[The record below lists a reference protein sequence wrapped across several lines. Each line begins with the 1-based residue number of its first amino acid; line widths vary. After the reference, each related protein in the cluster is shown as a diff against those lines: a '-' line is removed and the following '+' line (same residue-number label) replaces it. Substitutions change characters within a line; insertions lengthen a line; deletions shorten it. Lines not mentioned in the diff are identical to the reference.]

1 MEAKAT
7 RLVDAESAKESG
19 GAAVVLNALVVA
31 VPAVLFVLHSLMFS
45 EWIVDDAGI
54 SFSYAR
60 NLALGN
66 GLVPQPGSP
75 PVEGY
80 SNFTWVLLFVPFFVA
95 GAFHPVI
102 VPKILSLILV
112 GISFALIAAIIK
124 IARPVAFRLLTFFV
138 LAALALNTSFVVWNV
153 SGLENPLFVALLCLL
168 MFQSVNDVA
177 AAPETRLIKAGIAGL
192 TAGLIA
198 LTRPEGIIFCFAYPA
213 AQCVAFRAE
222 TPRDSGKLL
231 RELLLYGTVF
241 CLVAGSYFVFRLSY
255 FNDPFP
261 LPYYAKDVGI
271 MQKLA
276 EIVTLQPGR
285 FLPLLA
291 IVNGIAGRAGGL
303 IVVMMILMSLGLALK
318 GEWHSEYSVLS
329 LFVILALIS
338 NMLLPGDWMGEF
350 RFATFLIVVFY
361 VLAAVVTG
369 SSLAAIS
376 ISEAVRT
383 PVLVTLVGV
392 CLVATALHHWD
403 RSVRFARTPTL
414 PMDQVARIIG
424 LKLSTYAELLGEEK
438 GSVLTPDIGGALYVD
453 KLKVHDL
460 GGLTDPFIAKGM
472 RRRAHPS
479 EFRQYVFE
487 SLKPTFIFTHG
498 TWTLMY
504 GFFQDRRFAERYV
517 PLFSYE
523 DPFTIGFAG
532 RALPSGF
539 FVRRDIAGRN
549 VPILAVIR
557 RDLMNAWQGTLWD
570 F

>member
-1 MEAKAT
+1 MDGNVTT
-7 RLVDAESAKESG
+7 RIDVEGANESG
-19 GAAVVLNALVVA
+19 RIAVVLNALVVA

-80 SNFTWVLLFVPFFVA
+80 SNFTWVLLFVPFFLA
-95 GAFHPVI
+95 GVFHPVI

-112 GISFALIAAIIK
+112 GISFFLIANTIK
-124 IARPVAFRLLTFFV
+124 TARPEGFRLLTFFV

-177 AAPETRLIKAGIAGL
+177 ASENRARNAGIAGL

-198 LTRPEGIIFCFAYPA
+198 LTRPEGIIFSVAYPA
-213 AQCVAFRAE
+213 ARCIAFRVAA
-222 TPRDSGKLL
+222 PRDSGKLL
-231 RELLLYGTVF
+231 RELLLYGTVL
-241 CLVAGSYFVFRLSY
+241 CLLAGSYFVFRLSY
-255 FNDPFP
+255 FNDLFP

-271 MQKLA
+271 TQKLG
-276 EIVTLQPGR
+276 EIASLQPGR
-285 FLPLLA
+285 FLPLFA
-291 IVNGIAGRAGGL
+291 VVNGVAGRAGGL
-303 IVVMMILMSLGLALK
+303 IIVMMILMSLGLALK
-318 GEWHSEYSVLS
+318 GEWRSEYSVLS
-329 LFVILALIS
+329 LFAILAAIS

-361 VLAAVVTG
+361 VFASVVTG
-369 SSLAAIS
+369 ASLALIS
-376 ISEAVRT
+376 IKQAVRT
-383 PVLVTLVGV
+383 PLLVALAGFCLVG
-392 CLVATALHHWD
+392 TAVHHWD
-403 RSVRFARTPTL
+403 RSVRFSRTPTL
-414 PMDQVARIIG
+414 PMDQVARIVG
-424 LKLSTYAELLGEEK
+424 HKLSTYAELLGEER

-504 GFFQDRRFAERYV
+504 GFFQDRRFAEHYV

-523 DPFTIGFAG
+523 DPFTIGFTG
-532 RALPSGF
+532 RAFPSGF
-539 FVRRDIAGRN
+539 FIRRDIAGRN

-557 RDLMNAWQGTLWD
+557 RDLIEAWKGTLWD